1 MLADLANPTPF
12 DSNERRF
19 FPHLKDSLISA
30 NLLMVSS
37 IFKYDLDIRLK
48 NKPPQFRAYGSYIF
62 DSPDAII
69 YKKTIGSGDKAGLYD
84 YRFDEYLMHRNAT
97 YGMFQNQISNRIAFS
112 KFVGLL
118 ASNETWL
125 LDFQISVPLPG
136 KTPIRPYVEFTA
148 YDDLDK
154 ETWNSTGKK
163 LIYNLGLE
171 LQVIPDRLEM
181 FFNLAQ
187 SSIVTDYQDGTNGG
201 VIF

>member
-1 MLADLANPTPF
+1 VLADLANPTPF

-69 YKKTIGSGDKAGLYD
+69 HKKTIGSGDKAGLYD

-97 YGMFQNQISNRIAFS
+97 YECS
-112 KFVGLL
+112 KTKF
-118 ASNETWL
+118 
-125 LDFQISVPLPG
+125 
-136 KTPIRPYVEFTA
+136 
-148 YDDLDK
+148 
-154 ETWNSTGKK
+154 
-163 LIYNLGLE
+163 
-171 LQVIPDRLEM
+171 
-181 FFNLAQ
+181 
-187 SSIVTDYQDGTNGG
+187 SIV
-201 VIF
+201 

>member
-1 MLADLANPTPF
+1 
-12 DSNERRF
+12 
-19 FPHLKDSLISA
+19 
-30 NLLMVSS
+30 MVSS

-84 YRFDEYLMHRNAT
+84 YRFDEYLMYRNAT

-154 ETWNSTGKK
+154 ETWNSTGK
-163 LIYNLGLE
+163 
-171 LQVIPDRLEM
+171 
-181 FFNLAQ
+181 
-187 SSIVTDYQDGTNGG
+187 
-201 VIF
+201 

>member
-1 MLADLANPTPF
+1 M
-12 DSNERRF
+12 
-19 FPHLKDSLISA
+19 
-30 NLLMVSS
+30 
-37 IFKYDLDIRLK
+37 
-48 NKPPQFRAYGSYIF
+48 
-62 DSPDAII
+62 
-69 YKKTIGSGDKAGLYD
+69 
-84 YRFDEYLMHRNAT
+84 
-97 YGMFQNQISNRIAFS
+97 
-112 KFVGLL
+112 FVGLL

>member
-1 MLADLANPTPF
+1 
-12 DSNERRF
+12 
-19 FPHLKDSLISA
+19 
-30 NLLMVSS
+30 
-37 IFKYDLDIRLK
+37 
-48 NKPPQFRAYGSYIF
+48 
-62 DSPDAII
+62 
-69 YKKTIGSGDKAGLYD
+69 
-84 YRFDEYLMHRNAT
+84 MHRNAT

-201 VIF
+201 GYLLTGS